1 MMEPEAMLPEE
12 LLWATGGHA
21 SDIVLTALADGEQ
34 AIVPPA
40 VRAHVQQCTAC
51 TMHLG
56 HAALLAL
63 YTQSELAARHQHD
76 ALRRPLPRLPI
87 ALGLLAALVGLV
99 PSLGDLEPA
108 AFLHEMR
115 LYLEGIG
122 TLTRRAGSSTGAVGI
137 LVPWVVATLLVG
149 LGFAIVAR
157 FPASTKDHAS

>member
-1 MMEPEAMLPEE
+1 MILPEE

-21 SDIVLTALADGEQ
+21 SDVVLTALADGEH

-40 VRAHVQQCTAC
+40 VRAHVQQCTTC
-51 TMHLG
+51 TAHLG

-63 YTQSELAARHQHD
+63 YTQSELAARHAHD
-76 ALRRPLPRLPI
+76 TLRRPLPRVPI

-108 AFLHEMR
+108 AFLHDMR

-122 TLTRRAGSSTGAVGI
+122 TLTRRASSPSGSVGI

-149 LGFAIVAR
+149 LGFAIVR
-157 FPASTKDHAS
+157 FLPTKDHAS